1 MKDVTDKNFGVIIA
15 FLLPGFLLLWGLTY
29 SHDELGKW
37 LTAMSSKD
45 APLIGSFLFATIAS
59 LALGLIVSAF
69 RLAIFDWSL
78 YKLTRLKRP
87 RINSSKLKN
96 KDTLEA
102 WSAII
107 ENHYRYYQYY
117 ANCVVAIAAAFGSY
131 LVVKGPP
138 AAQISVLV
146 VVTLIVLGWAAR
158 EELRSFNERAEDI
171 TR

>member
-1 MKDVTDKNFGVIIA
+1 MKDVSDKNFGVIIA

-37 LTAMSSKD
+37 LKDMSSKD

-59 LALGLIVSAF
+59 LALGLLVSAF
-69 RLAIFDWSL
+69 RSAIVDPLL
-78 YKLTRLKRP
+78 YKTGLKRP
-87 RINSSKLKN
+87 RINSSKFKN
-96 KDTLEA
+96 KDTLA
-102 WSAII
+102 AFSAAI

-117 ANCVVAIAAAFGSY
+117 ANCFVAIAAAFGYY
-131 LVVKGPP
+131 LVEKEPP
-138 AAQISVLV
+138 AAQIWVLV
-146 VVTLIVLGWAAR
+146 VVTLIVLGRAAR